1 MADLAN
7 HHREAPINKGD
18 DVARRTRVILSSG
31 VGRIHMVA
39 TAVALLGQGV
49 DVRLVTG
56 WVPSDSSAWL
66 ARLAGRVIG
75 RPNLDKWL
83 RATGGNGELSRDRL
97 RCCALSEGFAQGL
110 LKLGDA
116 GLLPYG
122 YASRV
127 GWQAFGLATRRYLHD
142 ADVFHVRSGAGQGGA
157 IAAARRRGMKIVVDQ
172 SIAHPREMELVL
184 KPLHEQLGIPFR
196 LGPESPFWRLVLQDC
211 EDADVV
217 LVNSDYV
224 KTTFVEAGFPAS
236 KVEVAYW
243 GVRDDFLG
251 LKQNYRC
258 SGPVRLLFT
267 GAFGLRKGAREI
279 VDACRLLD
287 QQGVEY
293 HLQIAGAA
301 DEGRPLVEQAGL
313 KGTVTFHGILL
324 QDDLKELLAGSDLYV
339 FPTYAEG
346 CARSAM
352 EAMGVGLPVI
362 TTSACG
368 LPVKHGLDGWLVPLA
383 DGSAVAE
390 AIVHLL
396 RDARA
401 RESIGRTAQAR
412 VAAEFRWAN
421 FARHLVLLYERLLA
435 SGG

>member
-1 MADLAN
+1 
-7 HHREAPINKGD
+7 
-18 DVARRTRVILSSG
+18 
-31 VGRIHMVA
+31 MVE
-39 TAVALLGQGV
+39 TAVALLEQGV
-49 DVRLVTG
+49 DARLVTG

-66 ARLAGRVIG
+66 ARLAGRIIG
-75 RPNLDKWL
+75 RPNLDKRL

-97 RCCALSEGFAQGL
+97 RCCALAEGFAQGL

-122 YASRV
+122 YANRV
-127 GWQAFGLATRRYLHD
+127 GWQAFGLATRRYLHG

-157 IAAARRRGMKIVVDQ
+157 IAAARRRGMKIVVDH

-196 LGPESPFWRLVLQDC
+196 LSTDSPFWKLVLQDC
-211 EDADVV
+211 HDADVV

-224 KTTFVEAGFPAS
+224 KRTFVEAGFPAA
-236 KVEVAYW
+236 KIEVAYW

-251 LKQNYRC
+251 LKQDYSC

-279 VDACRLLD
+279 VGACRQLD
-287 QQGVEY
+287 HQGLEY
-293 HLQIAGAA
+293 ELRIAGVA
-301 DEGRPLVEQAGL
+301 DEGRPLVEQARL
-313 KGTVTFHGILL
+313 KGTVKFYGMLL
-324 QDDLKELLAGSDLYV
+324 QDDLKELLATSDLYV

-352 EAMGVGLPVI
+352 EAMGAGLPVI
-362 TTSACG
+362 TTAACG
-368 LPVKHGLDGWLVPLA
+368 LPVRHGVDGWIVPRA
-383 DGSAVAE
+383 DGRAVAGVIE
-390 AIVHLL
+390 HLL
-396 RDARA
+396 RDAEG

-421 FARHLVLLYERLLA
+421 FAQRLVELYGRLLGSA
-435 SGG
+435 A

>member
-1 MADLAN
+1 MPFDS
-7 HHREAPINKGD
+7 GD
-18 DVARRTRVILSSG
+18 SAGPRTQVILSSG
-31 VGRIHMVA
+31 VGRIHMVE
-39 TAVALLGQGV
+39 TAVGLLEQGV

-66 ARLAGRVIG
+66 ARVAGRIIG
-75 RPNLDKWL
+75 RPNLDKRL
-83 RATGGNGELSRDRL
+83 RARLADGELSRHRL
-97 RCCALSEGFAQGL
+97 RCCALAEGFAQGL

-122 YASRV
+122 YANCV
-127 GWQAFGLATRRYLHD
+127 GWQAFGRATRRYLHD

-157 IAAARRRGMKIVVDQ
+157 IATARRRGMKIVADH

-196 LGPESPFWRLVLQDC
+196 LGPDSPFWKLVLQDC
-211 EDADVV
+211 YDADVV

-224 KTTFVEAGFPAS
+224 KQTFVEAGFPAA
-236 KVEVAYW
+236 KIEVAYW

-251 LKQNYRC
+251 LKQDYSC

-267 GAFGLRKGAREI
+267 GAFGLRKGVREI
-279 VDACRLLD
+279 VDACRQLD

-293 HLQIAGAA
+293 ELLIAGAA
-301 DEGRPLVEQAGL
+301 DEGRPLVEQARL
-313 KGTVTFHGILL
+313 KGTVKFYGMLL
-324 QDDLKELLAGSDLYV
+324 QDDLKELLATADLYV

-352 EAMGVGLPVI
+352 EAMGAGLPVI
-362 TTSACG
+362 TTDACG
-368 LPVKHGLDGWLVPLA
+368 LPVRHGEDGWIVPRA
-383 DGSAVAE
+383 DGRAVAE
-390 AIVHLL
+390 AIVQLL
-396 RDARA
+396 QDAQG
-401 RESIGRTAQAR
+401 RESIGRAAQAR

-421 FARHLVLLYERLLA
+421 FAERLVELYGRLLG
-435 SGG
+435 SGA